1 MASSVLATGHS
12 LLCGDAPATIF
23 LTFRNMCLPSL
34 STELMQC
41 GCNLKQDTT
50 TIDLVFNRNQFSAKE
65 AYMTADADPATQRF
79 LSQPSALP
87 PADIEKS
94 TRVHQALG
102 LSASLTL
109 LFSVTCALAV
119 ANVYFAQPL
128 LDSMAQS
135 LGVASSMIGVVVTA
149 TQVGYALGLLFIVPL
164 GDLVNRKRLILTQ
177 VLLSAV
183 ALAAVG
189 AAQQW
194 LALLGA
200 MIVMGLLAVVVQVLV
215 AYAAMLATPSQ
226 RGHAVGTVTSG
237 IVLGILL
244 ARFTS
249 GLIADIAGWR
259 AVYFVSSGLM
269 LTIAAV
275 LWKVVPVTAPP
286 RHQDSYLAL
295 ISSVI
300 KLFIT
305 ERILRARGLLA
316 LLIFAAFSVLWTSM
330 VLPLSAPPLSL
341 SHTAIGMFGLAGVA
355 GALAA
360 RRAGRWA
367 DQGLGQRVT
376 GISLGLLTLSWLPIT
391 FAETSLIALI
401 CGVVLLDFAVQA
413 VHVTNQSLI
422 FAARPDAQSRMVGAY
437 MCFYS
442 VGSALGAAAATQVY
456 ALWGWIAVSL
466 LGASISATALVL
478 WFLTFHFSTN
488 DQGRS
493 A

>member
-1 MASSVLATGHS
+1 V
-12 LLCGDAPATIF
+12 
-23 LTFRNMCLPSL
+23 
-34 STELMQC
+34 
-41 GCNLKQDTT
+41 
-50 TIDLVFNRNQFSAKE
+50 
-65 AYMTADADPATQRF
+65 TADADSATCPFTPQASG
-79 LSQPSALP
+79 LPDADNGDSSA
-87 PADIEKS
+87 
-94 TRVHQALG
+94 G
-102 LSASLTL
+102 LSRSLTL

-164 GDLVNRKRLILTQ
+164 GDLLNRKGLILTQ

-183 ALAAVG
+183 ALAGVG

-200 MIVMGLLAVVVQVLV
+200 MVIVGLLAVMVQVLV
-215 AYAAMLATPSQ
+215 AYAAVLATPSQ
-226 RGHAVGTVTSG
+226 RGQAVGTVTSG

-249 GLIADIAGWR
+249 GLIADLAGWR

-269 LTIAAV
+269 LVLAAV
-275 LWKVVPVTAPP
+275 FWKVLPATESP
-286 RHQDSYLAL
+286 RNRNTYPAL
-295 ISSVI
+295 IRSMFR
-300 KLFIT
+300 LFMT
-305 ERILRARGLLA
+305 EPVLRIRGLLA

-341 SHTAIGMFGLAGVA
+341 SHTAIGLFGLAGVA

-367 DQGLGQRVT
+367 DRGLGQRVT
-376 GISLGLLTLSWLPIT
+376 GISLVILTLSWLPIA
-391 FAETSLIALI
+391 FAPTSLIALV
-401 CGVVLLDFAVQA
+401 CAVVLLDFAVQA

-456 ALWGWIAVSL
+456 AHWGWTAVSL

-478 WFLTFHFSTN
+478 WLITWRWHR
-488 DQGRS
+488 QRY
-493 A
+493 AR

>member
-1 MASSVLATGHS
+1 
-12 LLCGDAPATIF
+12 
-23 LTFRNMCLPSL
+23 
-34 STELMQC
+34 
-41 GCNLKQDTT
+41 
-50 TIDLVFNRNQFSAKE
+50 
-65 AYMTADADPATQRF
+65 MTADVDSASQCLVREPSPISPAVTDRF
-79 LSQPSALP
+79 Q
-87 PADIEKS
+87 
-94 TRVHQALG
+94 G
-102 LSASLTL
+102 LSPSLTL
-109 LFSVTCALAV
+109 LFSITCALAV

-135 LGVASSMIGVVVTA
+135 LGVASSMIGIVVTA

-164 GDLVNRKRLILTQ
+164 GDLVNRKRLMLTQ

-194 LALLGA
+194 LVLLGA

-215 AYAAMLATPSQ
+215 AYTAVLATPSQ
-226 RGHAVGTVTSG
+226 RGQAVGTVTSG

-259 AVYFVSSGLM
+259 AVYYVSSGLM
-269 LTIAAV
+269 LTLAAV
-275 LWKVVPVTAPP
+275 LWKVVPVTPSP
-286 RHQDSYLAL
+286 RQKDTYLAL
-295 ISSVI
+295 IGSLF
-300 KLFIT
+300 KLFISEPT
-305 ERILRARGLLA
+305 LRARGLLA
-316 LLIFAAFSVLWTSM
+316 LLIFAAFSVLWTAM
-330 VLPLSAPPLSL
+330 VMPLSAPPLSL
-341 SHTAIGMFGLAGVA
+341 SHTAIGLFGLAGVA

-376 GISLGLLTLSWLPIT
+376 GIALGLLTLSWLPISV
-391 FAETSLIALI
+391 AETSLVALV

-413 VHVTNQSLI
+413 VHVTNQSII

-456 ALWGWIAVSL
+456 AFWGWEAVSL
-466 LGASISATALVL
+466 LGALISVSAWIL
-478 WFLTFHFSTN
+478 WFLTSQS
-488 DQGRS
+488 DGS
-493 A
+493 

>member
-1 MASSVLATGHS
+1 
-12 LLCGDAPATIF
+12 
-23 LTFRNMCLPSL
+23 
-34 STELMQC
+34 
-41 GCNLKQDTT
+41 
-50 TIDLVFNRNQFSAKE
+50 
-65 AYMTADADPATQRF
+65 MTADADSATQRF
-79 LSQPSALP
+79 SRRPAGLP
-87 PADIEKS
+87 PTDTGDS
-94 TRVHQALG
+94 SRTDLSPG
-102 LSASLTL
+102 LSPSLTL

-128 LDSMAQS
+128 LASMAES
-135 LGVASSMIGVVVTA
+135 LGVASGLIGVVVTA

-164 GDLVNRKRLILTQ
+164 GDMVNRKRLILTQ
-177 VLLSAV
+177 VTLSAI

-189 AAQQW
+189 ASQQW

-200 MIVMGLLAVVVQVLV
+200 MSMMGLLAVVVQVLV
-215 AYAAMLATPSQ
+215 AYAAVLATPSQ
-226 RGHAVGTVTSG
+226 RGQAVGTITSG
-237 IVLGILL
+237 VVLGILL

-249 GLIADIAGWR
+249 GLIADLAGWR

-269 LTIAAV
+269 LTTAAV
-275 LWKVVPVTAPP
+275 LWKVVPAAVLP
-286 RHQDSYLAL
+286 RNQHTYQAL
-295 ISSVI
+295 IRSFF
-300 KLFIT
+300 KLFMT
-305 ERILRARGLLA
+305 EPVLGIRGLLA

-330 VLPLSAPPLSL
+330 VLPLSAAPLSL

-391 FAETSLIALI
+391 FAETSLTALV

-466 LGASISATALVL
+466 LGALISATALVL
-478 WFLTFHFSTN
+478 WVFTRHFSTTIQVTS
-488 DQGRS
+488 D
-493 A
+493 

>member
-1 MASSVLATGHS
+1 
-12 LLCGDAPATIF
+12 
-23 LTFRNMCLPSL
+23 
-34 STELMQC
+34 
-41 GCNLKQDTT
+41 
-50 TIDLVFNRNQFSAKE
+50 
-65 AYMTADADPATQRF
+65 MTAKVDLTTQQLFTQPA
-79 LSQPSALP
+79 
-87 PADIEKS
+87 
-94 TRVHQALG
+94 G
-102 LSASLTL
+102 LSPSLTL

-135 LGVASSMIGVVVTA
+135 LGVESSMIGVVVTA

-164 GDLVNRKRLILTQ
+164 GDLVNRKRLILSQ

-194 LALLGA
+194 LALLSA
-200 MIVMGLLAVVVQVLV
+200 MVVMGLLAVVVQVLV
-215 AYAAMLATPSQ
+215 AYAAVLATPSQ

-259 AVYFVSSGLM
+259 AVYCVSSGLM
-269 LTIAAV
+269 LTLAAV
-275 LWKVVPVTAPP
+275 LWRVVPVTAST
-286 RHQDSYLAL
+286 RHEESYLTL
-295 ISSVI
+295 IRSLF

-305 ERILRARGLLA
+305 EPALRVRGLLA
-316 LLIFAAFSVLWTSM
+316 LLIFAAFSVLWTAM

-341 SHTAIGMFGLAGVA
+341 SHTAIGLFGLAGIA

-367 DQGLGQRVT
+367 DQGLGQQVT
-376 GISLGLLTLSWLPIT
+376 GISLALLTLSWLPIT
-391 FAETSLIALI
+391 FAETSLIALV

-413 VHVTNQSLI
+413 VHVTNQSII
-422 FAARPDAQSRMVGAY
+422 FVARPDAQSRMVGAY

-456 ALWGWIAVSL
+456 AVWGWMAVSL
-466 LGASISATALVL
+466 LGALISVTAWVA
-478 WFLTFHFSTN
+478 WFVTLQRVS
-488 DQGRS
+488 QPCLPLGRRP
-493 A
+493 

>member
-1 MASSVLATGHS
+1 
-12 LLCGDAPATIF
+12 
-23 LTFRNMCLPSL
+23 
-34 STELMQC
+34 
-41 GCNLKQDTT
+41 
-50 TIDLVFNRNQFSAKE
+50 
-65 AYMTADADPATQRF
+65 MTADTDSATKR
-79 LSQPSALP
+79 LSRQPSGLP
-87 PADIEKS
+87 PTDTIDRS
-94 TRVHQALG
+94 PG
-102 LSASLTL
+102 LSPSITL

-135 LGVASSMIGVVVTA
+135 LGVASPMIGVVVTA

-215 AYAAMLATPSQ
+215 AYAAVLATPSQ
-226 RGHAVGTVTSG
+226 RGQAVGTVTSG

-249 GLIADIAGWR
+249 GVIADLAGWR
-259 AVYFVSSGLM
+259 AVYFVSAGLM
-269 LTIAAV
+269 LAIAAV
-275 LWKVVPVTAPP
+275 FWKVVPAATTP
-286 RHQDSYLAL
+286 RNQHAYPAL
-295 ISSVI
+295 IRSLF
-300 KLFIT
+300 KLFVT
-305 ERILRARGLLA
+305 EPVLRIRGLLA
-316 LLIFAAFSVLWTSM
+316 LLIFAAFSVLWTAM

-341 SHTAIGMFGLAGVA
+341 SHTAIGLFGLAGVA

-376 GISLGLLTLSWLPIT
+376 GISLGLLTLSWLLIT
-391 FAETSLIALI
+391 FAETSLIALV

-456 ALWGWIAVSL
+456 ALWGWMAVSL
-466 LGASISATALVL
+466 LGALISATALVL
-478 WFLTFHFSTN
+478 WFLTLHCSTIH
-488 DQGRS
+488 QGRS

>member
-1 MASSVLATGHS
+1 
-12 LLCGDAPATIF
+12 
-23 LTFRNMCLPSL
+23 
-34 STELMQC
+34 
-41 GCNLKQDTT
+41 
-50 TIDLVFNRNQFSAKE
+50 
-65 AYMTADADPATQRF
+65 MTADADSVTKRF
-79 LSQPSALP
+79 SRHPSQLLHSDTAESSSCDRSP
-87 PADIEKS
+87 
-94 TRVHQALG
+94 G
-102 LSASLTL
+102 LSPALTL
-109 LFSVTCALAV
+109 LLSITCALTV

-128 LDSMAQS
+128 LDSMALS

-164 GDLVNRKRLILTQ
+164 GDLINRKRLILTQ
-177 VLLSAV
+177 VLLSAA

-200 MIVMGLLAVVVQVLV
+200 MIMMGLLAVVVQVLV
-215 AYAAMLATPSQ
+215 AYAAALATPSQ
-226 RGHAVGTVTSG
+226 RGQSVGTITSG

-269 LTIAAV
+269 LTIATV
-275 LWKVVPVTAPP
+275 LWKVVPVAAAP
-286 RHQDSYLAL
+286 RHKDSYLAL
-295 ISSVI
+295 ISSLF

-305 ERILRARGLLA
+305 ERTLRTRGLLA

-341 SHTAIGMFGLAGVA
+341 SHTAIGLFGLAGVA

-360 RRAGRWA
+360 SKAGRWA

-391 FAETSLIALI
+391 FAETSLIALV

-437 MCFYS
+437 MCFDS

-466 LGASISATALVL
+466 LGALISATALVL
-478 WFLTFHFSTN
+478 WFFTFHFSTTH
-488 DQGRS
+488 QGRS

>member
-1 MASSVLATGHS
+1 
-12 LLCGDAPATIF
+12 
-23 LTFRNMCLPSL
+23 
-34 STELMQC
+34 
-41 GCNLKQDTT
+41 
-50 TIDLVFNRNQFSAKE
+50 
-65 AYMTADADPATQRF
+65 MTADADSAIKRF
-79 LSQPSALP
+79 SAQPSGLP
-87 PADIEKS
+87 QADTGENYGIDRPS
-94 TRVHQALG
+94 G
-102 LSASLTL
+102 LTPSLTL

-128 LDSMAQS
+128 LASMAQS
-135 LGVASSMIGVVVTA
+135 LGVTSGLIGVVVTA
-149 TQVGYALGLLFIVPL
+149 TQAGYALGLLFIVPL
-164 GDLVNRKRLILTQ
+164 GDRVNRKRLVLTQ
-177 VLLSAV
+177 VMLSAI

-215 AYAAMLATPSQ
+215 AYAAVLATPSQ
-226 RGHAVGTVTSG
+226 RGQAVGTVTSG

-249 GLIADIAGWR
+249 GLIADLAGWR

-269 LTIAAV
+269 LTLAAV
-275 LWKVVPVTAPP
+275 FWKVVPDAAPP
-286 RHQDSYLAL
+286 RHQDTYRAL
-295 ISSVI
+295 IRSLFN
-300 KLFIT
+300 LFIT
-305 ERILRARGLLA
+305 ERTLRVRGLLA

-341 SHTAIGMFGLAGVA
+341 SHTAIGLFGLAGVA

-360 RRAGRWA
+360 SRAGRWA
-367 DQGLGQRVT
+367 DQGWGQRVT

-391 FAETSLIALI
+391 FAETSLISLG

-456 ALWGWIAVSL
+456 ALWGWMATSL
-466 LGASISATALVL
+466 LGALISATALLL
-478 WFLTFHFSTN
+478 WVITSRLSLPKH
-488 DQGRS
+488 QAQPG
-493 A
+493 

>member
-1 MASSVLATGHS
+1 M
-12 LLCGDAPATIF
+12 P
-23 LTFRNMCLPSL
+23 
-34 STELMQC
+34 
-41 GCNLKQDTT
+41 
-50 TIDLVFNRNQFSAKE
+50 
-65 AYMTADADPATQRF
+65 ADADSATKPFARQA
-79 LSQPSALP
+79 SQSPPVETGERSRTDRPS
-87 PADIEKS
+87 
-94 TRVHQALG
+94 G
-102 LSASLTL
+102 LSPSLTL

-135 LGVASSMIGVVVTA
+135 LGVDSSMIGVVVTA
-149 TQVGYALGLLFIVPL
+149 TQMGYALGLLFIVPL

-215 AYAAMLATPSQ
+215 AYAAVLATPSQ
-226 RGHAVGTVTSG
+226 RGQAVGTVTSG

-244 ARFTS
+244 ARFTA

-269 LTIAAV
+269 LAIATV

-286 RHQDSYLAL
+286 RHQDAYLAL
-295 ISSVI
+295 ISSLF

-305 ERILRARGLLA
+305 DRTLRVRGLLA

-391 FAETSLIALI
+391 FAETSLIALV

-442 VGSALGAAAATQVY
+442 IGSALGAAAATQVY
-456 ALWGWIAVSL
+456 GLWGWMAVSL
-466 LGASISATALVL
+466 LGALISATALVL
-478 WFLTFHFSTN
+478 WFLTFHFSTTH
-488 DQGRS
+488 R
-493 A
+493 

>member
-1 MASSVLATGHS
+1 
-12 LLCGDAPATIF
+12 
-23 LTFRNMCLPSL
+23 
-34 STELMQC
+34 
-41 GCNLKQDTT
+41 
-50 TIDLVFNRNQFSAKE
+50 
-65 AYMTADADPATQRF
+65 MTADADSATKRF
-79 LSQPSALP
+79 SRQPSGLLHSDTGESSRTDRP
-87 PADIEKS
+87 P
-94 TRVHQALG
+94 G
-102 LSASLTL
+102 LSPSLTL

-164 GDLVNRKRLILTQ
+164 GDLVNRRRLILTQ

-215 AYAAMLATPSQ
+215 AYAAVLATPSQ

-295 ISSVI
+295 ISSVF
-300 KLFIT
+300 KLYIT
-305 ERILRARGLLA
+305 ERTLRARGLLA

-360 RRAGRWA
+360 SRAGRWA

-391 FAETSLIALI
+391 FAETSLIALVS
-401 CGVVLLDFAVQA
+401 GVVLLDFAVQA

-456 ALWGWIAVSL
+456 ALWGWMAVSL
-466 LGASISATALVL
+466 LGALISATALALWVL
-478 WFLTFHFSTN
+478 TSHFSTTI
-488 DQGRS
+488 QGRS
-493 A
+493 V

>member
-1 MASSVLATGHS
+1 
-12 LLCGDAPATIF
+12 
-23 LTFRNMCLPSL
+23 
-34 STELMQC
+34 
-41 GCNLKQDTT
+41 
-50 TIDLVFNRNQFSAKE
+50 
-65 AYMTADADPATQRF
+65 MTADADSATNRF
-79 LSQPSALP
+79 SRQPSGLLHLDTGERSRTDRSP
-87 PADIEKS
+87 
-94 TRVHQALG
+94 G
-102 LSASLTL
+102 LSPSLTL

-128 LDSMAQS
+128 LASMAES
-135 LGVASSMIGVVVTA
+135 LGVASGLIGVVVTA

-164 GDLVNRKRLILTQ
+164 GDRVNRKRLILTQ

-215 AYAAMLATPSQ
+215 AYAAVLATPSQ
-226 RGHAVGTVTSG
+226 RGQAVGTVTSG

-295 ISSVI
+295 INSLF
-300 KLFIT
+300 KLFMT
-305 ERILRARGLLA
+305 ERTLRARGLLA

-341 SHTAIGMFGLAGVA
+341 SHTAIGLFGLAGVA

-360 RRAGRWA
+360 SRAGRWA

-391 FAETSLIALI
+391 FAETSLIALV

-422 FAARPDAQSRMVGAY
+422 FAARPDAHSRMVGAY

-456 ALWGWIAVSL
+456 ALWGWTAVSL
-466 LGASISATALVL
+466 LGALISAAALLL
-478 WFLTFHFSTN
+478 WILTFNSSTTH
-488 DQGRS
+488 QGRS

>member
-1 MASSVLATGHS
+1 
-12 LLCGDAPATIF
+12 
-23 LTFRNMCLPSL
+23 
-34 STELMQC
+34 
-41 GCNLKQDTT
+41 
-50 TIDLVFNRNQFSAKE
+50 
-65 AYMTADADPATQRF
+65 MTADVDSASQCLVREPSPISPAVTDRF
-79 LSQPSALP
+79 Q
-87 PADIEKS
+87 
-94 TRVHQALG
+94 G
-102 LSASLTL
+102 LSPSLTL
-109 LFSVTCALAV
+109 LFSITCALAV

-164 GDLVNRKRLILTQ
+164 GDLVNRKRLMLTQ

-194 LALLGA
+194 LALLAA

-215 AYAAMLATPSQ
+215 AYAAVLATPSQ
-226 RGHAVGTVTSG
+226 RGQAVGTVTSG

-269 LTIAAV
+269 LTLAAV
-275 LWKVVPVTAPP
+275 LWKVVPVTPSP
-286 RHQDSYLAL
+286 RQKDTYLAL
-295 ISSVI
+295 IGSLF
-300 KLFIT
+300 KLFISEPT
-305 ERILRARGLLA
+305 LRARGLLA
-316 LLIFAAFSVLWTSM
+316 LLIFAAFSVLWTAM

-341 SHTAIGMFGLAGVA
+341 SHTAIGLFGLAGVA

-376 GISLGLLTLSWLPIT
+376 GIALGLLTLSWLPISV
-391 FAETSLIALI
+391 AETSLVALV

-413 VHVTNQSLI
+413 VHVTNQSII

-456 ALWGWIAVSL
+456 AFWGWEAVSL
-466 LGASISATALVL
+466 LGALISVSAWIL
-478 WFLTFHFSTN
+478 WFLTSQS
-488 DQGRS
+488 DGS
-493 A
+493 

>member
-1 MASSVLATGHS
+1 MPPTDNG
-12 LLCGDAPATIF
+12 
-23 LTFRNMCLPSL
+23 
-34 STELMQC
+34 E
-41 GCNLKQDTT
+41 
-50 TIDLVFNRNQFSAKE
+50 SAR
-65 AYMTADADPATQRF
+65 AGG
-79 LSQPSALP
+79 SA
-87 PADIEKS
+87 
-94 TRVHQALG
+94 G
-102 LSASLTL
+102 LSPSLTL

-135 LGVASSMIGVVVTA
+135 LGVASSMIGIVVTA

-164 GDLVNRKRLILTQ
+164 GDLLNRKGLILTQ

-183 ALAAVG
+183 ALAGVG

-194 LALLGA
+194 LTLLGA
-200 MIVMGLLAVVVQVLV
+200 MVIVGLLAVMVQVLV
-215 AYAAMLATPSQ
+215 AYAAVLATPSQ
-226 RGHAVGTVTSG
+226 RGQAVGTVTSG

-249 GLIADIAGWR
+249 GLIADLAGWR
-259 AVYFVSSGLM
+259 AVYFLSSGLM
-269 LTIAAV
+269 LALAAV
-275 LWKVVPVTAPP
+275 FWKVLPATVSP
-286 RHQDSYLAL
+286 RNRNTYTAL
-295 ISSVI
+295 IRSMFR
-300 KLFIT
+300 LFMT
-305 ERILRARGLLA
+305 EPVLRIRGLLA

-341 SHTAIGMFGLAGVA
+341 SHTAIGLFGLAGVA

-376 GISLGLLTLSWLPIT
+376 GISLVILTLSWLPIA
-391 FAETSLIALI
+391 FAQTSLIALV
-401 CGVVLLDFAVQA
+401 CAVVLLDFAVQA

-456 ALWGWIAVSL
+456 AQWGWIAVSL
-466 LGASISATALVL
+466 LGASISAMALVL
-478 WFLTFHFSTN
+478 WLVTWRRH
-488 DQGRS
+488 R
-493 A
+493 

>member
-1 MASSVLATGHS
+1 V
-12 LLCGDAPATIF
+12 
-23 LTFRNMCLPSL
+23 
-34 STELMQC
+34 
-41 GCNLKQDTT
+41 
-50 TIDLVFNRNQFSAKE
+50 
-65 AYMTADADPATQRF
+65 TADAESANCPFDPQASG
-79 LSQPSALP
+79 LPDADNGESAR
-87 PADIEKS
+87 ADS
-94 TRVHQALG
+94 AAG
-102 LSASLTL
+102 LSPSLTL

-164 GDLVNRKRLILTQ
+164 GDLLNRKGLILTQ

-183 ALAAVG
+183 ALAGVG

-200 MIVMGLLAVVVQVLV
+200 MVIVGLLAVMVQVLV
-215 AYAAMLATPSQ
+215 AYAAVLATPSQ
-226 RGHAVGTVTSG
+226 RGQAVGTVTSG

-249 GLIADIAGWR
+249 GLIADLAGWR

-269 LTIAAV
+269 LVLAAV
-275 LWKVVPVTAPP
+275 FWKVLPATESP
-286 RHQDSYLAL
+286 RNRNTYPAL
-295 ISSVI
+295 IRSMFR
-300 KLFIT
+300 LFMT
-305 ERILRARGLLA
+305 EPVLRIRGLLA

-341 SHTAIGMFGLAGVA
+341 SHTAIGLFGLAGVA

-376 GISLGLLTLSWLPIT
+376 GLSLVILTLSWLPSA
-391 FAETSLIALI
+391 FAQTSLIALV
-401 CGVVLLDFAVQA
+401 CAVVLLDFAVQA

-422 FAARPDAQSRMVGAY
+422 FAARPDAQSRMVSAY

-456 ALWGWIAVSL
+456 AHWGWTAVSL

-478 WFLTFHFSTN
+478 WLVSWRWHR
-488 DQGRS
+488 QRY
-493 A
+493 AR

>member
-1 MASSVLATGHS
+1 
-12 LLCGDAPATIF
+12 
-23 LTFRNMCLPSL
+23 
-34 STELMQC
+34 
-41 GCNLKQDTT
+41 
-50 TIDLVFNRNQFSAKE
+50 
-65 AYMTADADPATQRF
+65 MTADADSATRPFDPQASG
-79 LSQPSALP
+79 LPHTDNGESAR
-87 PADIEKS
+87 AGS
-94 TRVHQALG
+94 SAG
-102 LSASLTL
+102 LSPSLTL

-135 LGVASSMIGVVVTA
+135 LGVASSMIGIVVTA

-164 GDLVNRKRLILTQ
+164 GDLLNRKGLILTQ

-183 ALAAVG
+183 ALAGVG

-200 MIVMGLLAVVVQVLV
+200 MVIVGLLAVMVQVLV
-215 AYAAMLATPSQ
+215 AYAAVLATPSQ
-226 RGHAVGTVTSG
+226 RGQAVGTVTSG

-249 GLIADIAGWR
+249 GLIADLAGWR

-269 LTIAAV
+269 LALAAV
-275 LWKVVPVTAPP
+275 FWKVLPATVSP
-286 RHQDSYLAL
+286 RNRNTYPAL
-295 ISSVI
+295 IRSMFR
-300 KLFIT
+300 LFMT
-305 ERILRARGLLA
+305 EPVLRIRGLLA

-341 SHTAIGMFGLAGVA
+341 SHTAIGLFGLAGVA

-376 GISLGLLTLSWLPIT
+376 GLSLVILTLSWMPIA
-391 FAETSLIALI
+391 FAPTSLIALV
-401 CGVVLLDFAVQA
+401 CAVVLLDFAVQA

-456 ALWGWIAVSL
+456 AHWGWTAVSL

-478 WFLTFHFSTN
+478 WLITWRWHR
-488 DQGRS
+488 QRY
-493 A
+493 AR

>member
-1 MASSVLATGHS
+1 
-12 LLCGDAPATIF
+12 
-23 LTFRNMCLPSL
+23 
-34 STELMQC
+34 
-41 GCNLKQDTT
+41 
-50 TIDLVFNRNQFSAKE
+50 
-65 AYMTADADPATQRF
+65 MTADVDSASQCLVREPSPISPAVTDRF
-79 LSQPSALP
+79 Q
-87 PADIEKS
+87 
-94 TRVHQALG
+94 G
-102 LSASLTL
+102 LSPSLTL
-109 LFSVTCALAV
+109 LFSITCALAV

-164 GDLVNRKRLILTQ
+164 GDLVNRKRLMLTQ

-183 ALAAVG
+183 ALTAVG

-194 LALLGA
+194 LALLAA

-215 AYAAMLATPSQ
+215 AYAAVLATPSQ
-226 RGHAVGTVTSG
+226 RGQAVGTVTSG

-269 LTIAAV
+269 LTLAAV
-275 LWKVVPVTAPP
+275 LWKVVPVTPSP
-286 RHQDSYLAL
+286 RQKDTYLAL
-295 ISSVI
+295 IGSLF
-300 KLFIT
+300 KLFISEPT
-305 ERILRARGLLA
+305 LRARGLLA
-316 LLIFAAFSVLWTSM
+316 LLIFAAFSVLWTAM

-341 SHTAIGMFGLAGVA
+341 SHTAIGLFGLAGVA

-376 GISLGLLTLSWLPIT
+376 GIALGLLTLSWLPISV
-391 FAETSLIALI
+391 AETSLVALV

-413 VHVTNQSLI
+413 VHVTNQSII

-456 ALWGWIAVSL
+456 ALWGWEAVSL
-466 LGASISATALVL
+466 LGALISVSAWIL
-478 WFLTFHFSTN
+478 WFLTSQS
-488 DQGRS
+488 DGS
-493 A
+493 

>member
-1 MASSVLATGHS
+1 M
-12 LLCGDAPATIF
+12 
-23 LTFRNMCLPSL
+23 
-34 STELMQC
+34 
-41 GCNLKQDTT
+41 
-50 TIDLVFNRNQFSAKE
+50 E
-65 AYMTADADPATQRF
+65 AHMTADVDSASQCLVREPSPISPAVTDRF
-79 LSQPSALP
+79 Q
-87 PADIEKS
+87 
-94 TRVHQALG
+94 G
-102 LSASLTL
+102 LSPSLTL
-109 LFSVTCALAV
+109 LFSITCALAV

-164 GDLVNRKRLILTQ
+164 GDLVNRKRLMLTQ

-183 ALAAVG
+183 ALTAVG

-194 LALLGA
+194 LALLAA

-215 AYAAMLATPSQ
+215 AYAAVLATPSQ
-226 RGHAVGTVTSG
+226 RGQAVGTVTSG

-269 LTIAAV
+269 LTLAAV
-275 LWKVVPVTAPP
+275 LWKVVPVTPSP
-286 RHQDSYLAL
+286 RQKDTYLAL
-295 ISSVI
+295 IGSLF
-300 KLFIT
+300 KLFISEPT
-305 ERILRARGLLA
+305 LRARGLLA
-316 LLIFAAFSVLWTSM
+316 LLIFAAFSVLWTAM

-341 SHTAIGMFGLAGVA
+341 SHTAIGLFGLAGVA

-376 GISLGLLTLSWLPIT
+376 GIALGLLTLSWLPISV
-391 FAETSLIALI
+391 AGTSLVALV

-413 VHVTNQSLI
+413 VHVTNQSII

-456 ALWGWIAVSL
+456 ALWGWEAVSL
-466 LGASISATALVL
+466 LGALISVSAWIL
-478 WFLTFHFSTN
+478 WFLTSQS
-488 DQGRS
+488 DGS
-493 A
+493 